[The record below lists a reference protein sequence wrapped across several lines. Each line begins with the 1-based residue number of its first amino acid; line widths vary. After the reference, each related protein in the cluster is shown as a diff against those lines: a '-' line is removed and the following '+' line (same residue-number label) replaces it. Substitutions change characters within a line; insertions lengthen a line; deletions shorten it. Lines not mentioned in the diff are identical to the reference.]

1 MSKITTFL
9 TYDDRAE
16 EAVKLYV
23 SLFPNSRIKTT
34 THYGEAGGPMPKGT
48 VMTIKF
54 ELDGQEYVA
63 LNGGPSF
70 SFTHGVSLMVT
81 CDTQEEID
89 RYWKKL
95 TEGGGKE
102 IQCGWLVD
110 RFGLSWQIVPRVFM
124 ELMTSS
130 DKARVQRMMA
140 AMMQMVK
147 MDIAA
152 LKRAYEGG

>member
-9 TYDDRAE
+9 TYNDRAE

-23 SLFPNSRIKTT
+23 SIFPNSRINTT
-34 THYGEAGGPMPKGT
+34 THYGENGPMPEGT
-48 VMTIKF
+48 VLTIAF

-81 CDTQEEID
+81 CDTQDEID
-89 RYWKKL
+89 RYWAKL
-95 TEGGGKE
+95 TEGGKE

-124 ELMTSS
+124 ELMNRS
-130 DKARVQRMMA
+130 DKAGVQRMMA
-140 AMMQMVK
+140 AMMKMVK
-147 MDIAA
+147 MDIAG
-152 LKRAYEGG
+152 LKRAYEG

>member
-23 SLFPNSRIKTT
+23 STFPNSRIKKT
-34 THYGEAGGPMPKGT
+34 THYGEAGPMPKGM
-48 VMTIKF
+48 VMTITF
-54 ELDGQEYVA
+54 ELDGREYVA

-81 CDTQEEID
+81 CETQEEVD
-89 RYWKKL
+89 HYWAKL
-95 TEGGGKE
+95 GEGGKE

-110 RFGLSWQIVPRVFM
+110 RFGLSWQIVPRMLM
-124 ELMTSS
+124 ELMSSS
-130 DKARVQRMMA
+130 DKARAQRMMG
-140 AMMQMVK
+140 AMMNMVK
-147 MDIAA
+147 LDIAT

>member
-9 TYDDRAE
+9 TYNDRAE

-23 SLFPNSRIKTT
+23 SIFPNSRIKTT
-34 THYGEAGGPMPKGT
+34 THYGDAGPMPKGT
-48 VMTIKF
+48 VMTIAF
-54 ELDGQEYVA
+54 ELDGQEYVV

-70 SFTHGVSLMVT
+70 SFTHAASLMVR

-89 RYWKKL
+89 RYWAKL

-124 ELMTSS
+124 ELVSSS
-130 DKARVQRMMA
+130 DRARAQRMIG
-140 AMMQMVK
+140 AMMKMVK

-152 LKRAYEGG
+152 LTRAYEDD

>member
-9 TYDDRAE
+9 TYNDRAE

-23 SLFPNSRIKTT
+23 SIFPNSRIKTT
-34 THYGEAGGPMPKGT
+34 THYGDAGPMPKGT
-48 VMTIKF
+48 VMTIAF
-54 ELDGQEYVA
+54 ELEGQEYVA
-63 LNGGPSF
+63 LNGGPNF
-70 SFTHGVSLMVT
+70 SFTHGVSLMVR

-89 RYWKKL
+89 RYWARL
-95 TEGGGKE
+95 TEGGKE

-124 ELMTSS
+124 ELVSGS
-130 DKARVQRMMA
+130 DKARAQRMMA
-140 AMMQMVK
+140 AMMKMVK

>member
-9 TYDDRAE
+9 TYNDRAE

-23 SLFPNSRIKTT
+23 SVFPNSRIKTT
-34 THYGEAGGPMPKGT
+34 THYGDAGPMPKGT
-48 VMTIKF
+48 VMTMSF
-54 ELDGQEYVA
+54 ELDGQDYVA

-89 RYWKKL
+89 RYWAKL
-95 TEGGGKE
+95 TEGGKE

-124 ELMTSS
+124 ELIGTS
-130 DKARVQRMMA
+130 DKARTQRVMA
-140 AMMQMVK
+140 AMMKMVK

-152 LKRAYEGG
+152 LKRAYEGS

>member
-9 TYDDRAE
+9 TYAERAE

-23 SLFPNSRIKTT
+23 SIFPNSRIKTT
-34 THYGEAGGPMPKGT
+34 THYGDAGPLPKGT
-48 VMTIKF
+48 VMTIAF

-70 SFTHGVSLMVT
+70 TFTHGVSLMVT

-89 RYWKKL
+89 RYWSKL
-95 TEGGGKE
+95 TEGGKE
-102 IQCGWLVD
+102 VQCGWLVD
-110 RFGLSWQIVPRVFM
+110 RFGLSWQIVPRALSEPPM
-124 ELMTSS
+124 SS
-130 DKARVQRMMA
+130 MRTRAQRMMG

-147 MDIAA
+147 LDIAT

>member
-23 SLFPNSRIKTT
+23 SIFPNAKIKNV

-48 VMTIKF
+48 VMTITF

-70 SFTHGVSLMVT
+70 SFSHGVSLMVT
-81 CDTQEEID
+81 CETQEEID

-110 RFGLSWQIVPRVFM
+110 RFGLSWQIVPRVLM

-130 DKARVQRMMA
+130 DKARTQRMMA
-140 AMMQMVK
+140 AMMKMVK
-147 MDIAA
+147 LDIAT

>member
-16 EAVKLYV
+16 EAVKHYV
-23 SLFPNSRIKTT
+23 SIFPNSRIKKT

-48 VMTIKF
+48 VMTITF

-70 SFTHGVSLMVT
+70 TFTHGVSLMVT

-102 IQCGWLVD
+102 VQCGWLVD
-110 RFGLSWQIVPRVFM
+110 RFGLSWQIVPRMLM

-130 DKARVQRMMA
+130 DKQRVQRMMA

-152 LKRAYEGG
+152 LKRAYEGA